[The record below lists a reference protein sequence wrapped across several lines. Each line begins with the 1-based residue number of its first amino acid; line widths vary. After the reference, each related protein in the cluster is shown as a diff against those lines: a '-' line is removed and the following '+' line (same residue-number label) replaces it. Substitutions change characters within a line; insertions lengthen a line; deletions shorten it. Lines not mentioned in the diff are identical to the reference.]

1 MLGLRLV
8 HCQNSLRVVQKY
20 AKCDECGAPME
31 VREDLA
37 CRKGL
42 VTKMFFFCTSCMKE
56 DLFCNPYSNED
67 VKSVNAKSV
76 LAARMAGMGRD
87 GLSCFLG
94 VMGLPQPVTP
104 RAFSSHNQ
112 RLWELSNSEAEKSL
126 HQAAANL
133 HHAAGA
139 DPEDV
144 IDETVT
150 LDGTWSK
157 RGFTAKYGMVAALSH
172 NIGQVL
178 DVEVLS
184 KSCSECEK
192 RTSMDHFSDEY
203 WAEHEPR
210 CNRNYYS
217 SSSPMME
224 VEGAL
229 IIFRRSQS
237 KHKLRYTKVLIIVLY
252 AIHFFFN

>member
-1 MLGLRLV
+1 MTVILLVLLPSESNDLSAVGLEKASIYPARRGLQQPDCLCSSRATGKKLALPLPPFEQEPQDDDLTSATDSSSSDSQEPDDSVGNMLGLRLV
-8 HCQNSLRVVQKY
+8 DCQNLLRVVQKY

-94 VMGLPQPVTP
+94 IMGLPQPVTP

-139 DPEDV
+139 APEMVFSLYVLCLCETD
-144 IDETVT
+144 DE
-150 LDGTWSK
+150 
-157 RGFTAKYGMVAALSH
+157 
-172 NIGQVL
+172 
-178 DVEVLS
+178 
-184 KSCSECEK
+184 
-192 RTSMDHFSDEY
+192 
-203 WAEHEPR
+203 
-210 CNRNYYS
+210 
-217 SSSPMME
+217 
-224 VEGAL
+224 
-229 IIFRRSQS
+229 
-237 KHKLRYTKVLIIVLY
+237 
-252 AIHFFFN
+252 

>member
-8 HCQNSLRVVQKY
+8 HCQNLLRVVQKY
-20 AKCDECGAPME
+20 AKCDECGVPME

-94 VMGLPQPVTP
+94 IMGLPRPVRP
-104 RAFSSHNQ
+104 RAFSSHKQ

-139 DPEDV
+139 APEMVFSLYCVYVRLMTSDV
-144 IDETVT
+144 IC
-150 LDGTWSK
+150 
-157 RGFTAKYGMVAALSH
+157 
-172 NIGQVL
+172 
-178 DVEVLS
+178 EVLQQI
-184 KSCSECEK
+184 EK
-192 RTSMDHFSDEY
+192 
-203 WAEHEPR
+203 
-210 CNRNYYS
+210 
-217 SSSPMME
+217 
-224 VEGAL
+224 G
-229 IIFRRSQS
+229 
-237 KHKLRYTKVLIIVLY
+237 K
-252 AIHFFFN
+252 